1 MRHEARQVPS
11 WLIFDVGRKT
21 MKRDLSLV
29 RKILLRCEEA
39 PANQWLEPQ
48 HFDLGVSSHELGEHV
63 ALMIDADL
71 LDGEMQGTHDDDT
84 FFYIKKISW
93 RGHDFLAAS
102 RDIKI
107 WTKFLETAKEK
118 GLSFTFDLALAW
130 LKKEVAERAGIKL
143 P

>member
-1 MRHEARQVPS
+1 
-11 WLIFDVGRKT
+11 

-48 HFDLGVSSHELGEHV
+48 HFDLGVDSHVLGEHV
-63 ALMIDADL
+63 SLMIDAGL
-71 LDGEMQGTHDDDT
+71 LDGNMEGTHDDDT
-84 FFYIKKISW
+84 FFFIKKITWS
-93 RGHDFLAAS
+93 GHDFLDAS

-107 WTKFLETAKEK
+107 WTKFLEMAKEK
-118 GLSFTFDLALAW
+118 GLSLTFDLALAW
-130 LKKEVAERAGIKL
+130 LKKEVAAKAGIQI